1 VATLTVEVLTPEAA
15 LWSGAASAL
24 VARSREGD
32 FTVMAGHADLVGD
45 VVPGVVRVAT
55 PEGELAFCVH
65 GGVFQVATAEGD
77 TRATVLAG
85 VAERASEIDVARAAA
100 AKERAEAALAAD
112 SRGEPEDPVARAWA
126 QAELDRAER
135 RLRAAH
141 GS

>member
-1 VATLTVEVLTPEAA
+1 MASLTVEILTPEAP

-32 FTVMAGHADLVGD
+32 FTVLAGHTALVGN

-55 PEGELAFCVH
+55 PEGEVAFCVH
-65 GGVFQVATAEGD
+65 GGVFQVATVEGD

-85 VAERASEIDVARAAA
+85 VAERTTEIDVARAAA

-112 SRGEPEDPVARAWA
+112 AEDPAARLWA
-126 QAELDRAER
+126 QAELERAER
-135 RLRAAH
+135 RLGAAQ
-141 GS
+141 GG